1 MGKVILKAR
10 KICKSYYNGENN
22 LNVLNDLSLEVKKN
36 EIITITGQSG
46 SGKSTLLNILGSLD
60 KPESG
65 EVEIDGLNVLC
76 LNNHDLAK
84 LRNEKIGFVFQ
95 FHHLLSE
102 FTALENVLIPVWIGK
117 HDYKKKK
124 DEAIYF
130 FKELNLGSKINY
142 FPNQLSG
149 GERSRVALL
158 RGIINK
164 PKILL
169 ADEPT
174 GNLDEKNAL
183 ALMGLLERINNEF
196 NQAIILTTHN
206 PGVAKLGHIRYDL
219 KDGILKQMN

>member
-1 MGKVILKAR
+1 MGEIILKAS
-10 KICKSYYNGENN
+10 KIFKSYDNGEKT
-22 LNVLNDLSLEVKKN
+22 LSVLNDLSIEVKKN

-60 KPESG
+60 RPDFG
-65 EVEIDGLNVLC
+65 EVLIDGVNIFN
-76 LNNHDLAK
+76 LNNNELAK

-102 FTALENVLIPVWIGK
+102 FTSLENVLMPVWIGNSSSE
-117 HDYKKKK
+117 KK
-124 DEAIYF
+124 DEATDLF
-130 FKELNLGSKINY
+130 AELNLSSKIDCY
-142 FPNQLSG
+142 PNQLSG
-149 GERSRVALL
+149 GERLRVALI

-183 ALMGLLERINNEF
+183 VLIELLKKINTDF
-196 NQAIILTTHN
+196 NQSIIITTHN
-206 PGVAKLGHIRYDL
+206 PDVAKLGYSRYNLANGVL
-219 KDGILKQMN
+219 KTMR